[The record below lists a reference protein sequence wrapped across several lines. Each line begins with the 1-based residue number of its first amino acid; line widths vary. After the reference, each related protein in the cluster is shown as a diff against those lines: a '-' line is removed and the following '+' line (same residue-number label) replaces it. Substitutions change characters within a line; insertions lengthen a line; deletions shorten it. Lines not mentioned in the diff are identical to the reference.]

1 MPYKDPEKHK
11 QRNKENRDKDE
22 NKEKA
27 RLYHAEY
34 RKTPKGL
41 KKSRI
46 GGWKYSGL
54 KESKERME
62 EIYELWMNTTEC
74 DCCKEPITEGKA
86 SKVMDHCHKT
96 GKFRNI
102 LCHNCN
108 ILRCHLDRNYQ
119 AYLRMMTL

>member
-62 EIYELWMNTTEC
+62 EI
-74 DCCKEPITEGKA
+74 
-86 SKVMDHCHKT
+86 
-96 GKFRNI
+96 
-102 LCHNCN
+102 
-108 ILRCHLDRNYQ
+108 DR
-119 AYLRMMTL
+119 RM

>member
-1 MPYKDPEKHK
+1 MPYKDPENTKTY
-11 QRNKENRDKDE
+11 RDE
-22 NKEKA
+22 NKERT
-27 RLYHAEY
+27 RLYNAEY

-41 KKSRI
+41 KKNRI
-46 GGWKYSGL
+46 AGWKYSGL

-86 SKVMDHCHKT
+86 SKVMDHCHKK

-119 AYLRMMTL
+119 AYLRMLTL